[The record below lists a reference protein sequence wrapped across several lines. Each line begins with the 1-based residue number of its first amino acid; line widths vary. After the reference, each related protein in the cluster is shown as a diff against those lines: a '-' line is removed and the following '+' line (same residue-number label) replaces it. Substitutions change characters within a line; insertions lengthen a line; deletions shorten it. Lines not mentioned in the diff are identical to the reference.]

1 MRPGAEA
8 MAGAPAGASA
18 LDAGRVLLVGYYGF
32 GNLGDELL
40 LAAVAAGIRE
50 LFPGAELRALSGDPE
65 ESRRRHGIEAV
76 RWNDPAAVVAAVRWA
91 DLVVLGGGGLF
102 HDYWGVEP
110 EKILSAGHSG
120 VAYYAGVAGLAR
132 LLGRPVVAWGVGL
145 GPLTTLDG
153 RRLTADLFAE
163 VTAATVRDEGSR
175 ALLDELGAGEAEVVP
190 DPTFSLSLPP
200 RARRPGGA
208 PPRIGVALRP
218 WDVGAD
224 PHAVEGAVADT
235 LAHLSE
241 TRGAEVVLLPFQAHP
256 GALEG
261 DLVVAERLQRRLG
274 HGVIV
279 AATDASP
286 SAPADAIAGLD
297 ALIGMRLHALILAIR
312 HGVPVIG
319 LAYDP
324 KVERL
329 LTDAGQRGRCFVL
342 PGLAGD
348 RLAVALGEVLDGR
361 EEIGEE
367 LRRFAAVQERLA
379 RETPGRI
386 GRQLASQRSREAPAL
401 RRAVA
406 AGLARLAAG
415 EAEET
420 PGAPPVASATA
431 TVEEIEGRLAR
442 AQDDIAHLQ
451 REREALEHALR
462 ERAAVGDP
470 VPDRPF
476 GRYDLVVFSIVP
488 WSFRRQRP
496 QHLASRFAD
505 KGHRVFVV
513 AMDRVVPRS
522 SSPAI
527 SELGP
532 NLWEVVLPSSEEL
545 RIHSAE
551 IGVAAEGA
559 MLAGLE
565 ELRDRFG
572 IARAVS
578 LVQVATWAPV
588 ALEARERFGW
598 RLVYDCMDEWDTFP
612 KIGRAVVSWER
623 RLVARA
629 DLVATT
635 AERLRRKW
643 EGAAQRLLLL
653 RNGTEYE
660 RFASAT
666 PLPEVAA
673 LPAPRVGYFGA
684 LAEWVD
690 LELLAETA
698 RARPGYSFILAGG
711 AFDVD
716 LSVLAALP
724 NVTLLGQRPYEEMP
738 SLLAALDVCLI
749 PFRENEVTAATDPV
763 KFYEYLSQGK
773 PVVATPLPEL
783 APFSAL
789 FYPAT
794 GAGEFLRQLDRAVA
808 ERDPE
813 LARRRQ
819 EFALANDWQ
828 RRQEAL
834 DAAICS
840 LLADLATDLRG
851 DRESRHTFLE
861 AECGRLRGRLGA
873 LMGEVERARRGAE
886 RERRQLLSE
895 LAEERRRL
903 GAEVARGQERA
914 AAAEAAAEALRGARE
929 RGDREVAL
937 AQRDL
942 EGSRGE
948 LSRALEELARARD
961 EGEGRQR
968 TIEGLKRELAQAVGD
983 REDVFQRGE
992 RYRLEL
998 MRVYHSRLWK
1008 IGSLYWSWMR
1018 RLGLLDARGA
1028 RPGRPGPGAGA
1039 GGTPPADLSAI
1050 RERESEAE
1058 QAQTADPFPVASE
1071 ARHDVI
1077 CLPIIDWDFRFQRP
1091 QQLMSRFGAAG
1102 HRVFYLSQ
1110 RFRPAGVAFE
1120 ARVKAENV
1128 YEVSLRSPALNVYR
1142 DAPGET
1148 DVEALFAALDELRR
1162 DAGIGGAALVVQ
1174 LPFWWP
1180 LAARARERFGWPVI
1194 YDCMDH
1200 HAGFSTND
1208 ARMLQL
1214 ERELLAGADRVVVS
1228 STGLEAEARRHSDR
1242 VTVVRNGC
1250 DFDHFASVPER
1261 AAASPPVVGYYGA
1274 ISDWFDVELVE
1285 ELARRRPEW
1294 RFVLVGSTFGADVT
1308 RLARLDNVELPG
1320 EVPYADL
1327 PGWLDRFDACVIPF
1341 RRTPL
1346 TEATNPVKAYEI
1358 LAAGKPLVSTPLPE
1372 VLALGDLVR
1381 TASDADGFG
1390 RELAAALAGDDGEAR
1405 HRGREFARG
1414 QTWEHRLAELAPVV
1428 EAAFPRAS
1436 VVVVTYNNREWN
1448 RTCVESVLGRTGWPN
1463 LQLIAIDNGSVDGTP
1478 ELLAALAHADPRL
1491 EIVLN
1496 EENRGFATASNQG
1509 LALASGEY
1517 LVLLNNDTAVSRGW
1531 LAALIRHLRSDPRLG
1546 LVGASTNEIGNEGKV
1561 EVGYEELAEM
1571 PVWARRFVRAQDGR
1585 REPVRMLAMFCV
1597 AMRREVFDRIG
1608 PLDEQFEIGMFEDDD
1623 YSRRVHEEGYG
1634 IAVARDAFVHHAG
1647 RASFQLL
1654 GDARYLEVF
1663 ARNRALF
1670 ERKWGPWQPHL
1681 RPGTGPALRAELARR
1696 VRSSGAT
1703 DDRVVVFL
1711 PSIGW
1716 NIALVQRPH
1725 HLARE
1730 MARRGWF
1737 VVFDVTGSMADYLAG
1752 FVEVEPNLLLFCGDT
1767 EGLTGLENPVVWA
1780 FPYNAALAGHWP
1792 RPRIVYD
1799 LIDDLDVFPYSK
1811 RLLRRN
1817 HERMLR
1823 DAELVACVSKPL
1835 VESVRESRPDAL
1847 YLPNAVEFDRFA
1859 AGRAANPLAPEFL
1872 EFVASGRPLAGYYG
1886 AIASWF
1892 DLEMLAGAA
1901 RARPDWGFVVIGVKL
1916 ADAPSLA
1923 PLERLE
1929 NVLVLPPQR
1938 YEDLPGYLAAFTV
1951 ALIPFKVNAIT
1962 KATSPLKL
1970 YEYFAAGKP
1979 VISAPMPECEAF
1991 PEVRIATGGEQLA
2004 ELLDL
2009 ARSDGGVA
2017 ERVARWRSLGS
2028 AHSWSA
2034 RVGEVETRLSG
2045 ARREGEGGR

>member
-1 MRPGAEA
+1 M
-8 MAGAPAGASA
+8 MAGPSAGASVPEVERA
-18 LDAGRVLLVGYYGF
+18 LLVGYYGF

-40 LAAVAAGIRE
+40 LAAVAAGMRE

-65 ESRRRHGIEAV
+65 ESRRRHGIEAA
-76 RWNDPAAVVAAVRWA
+76 RWNDPAAVVSAVRWA

-120 VAYYAGVAGLAR
+120 VVYYAGVAGLAR
-132 LLGRPVVAWGVGL
+132 LLGRPVLAWGVGL
-145 GPLTTLDG
+145 GPLGTPDG

-163 VTAATVRDEGSR
+163 VAATTVRDEGSR
-175 ALLDELGAGEAEVVP
+175 ALLGELGVEGAEVVP
-190 DPTFSLSLPP
+190 DPTFALPLQP
-200 RARRPGGA
+200 RLRRSVDG

-218 WDVGAD
+218 WDVGT
-224 PHAVEGAVADT
+224 PPQRVEGAVTDA
-235 LAHLSE
+235 LAHLAG

-256 GALEG
+256 GELEG
-261 DLVVAERLQRRLG
+261 DLAVAERLQRRLG

-279 AATDASP
+279 AATSGSP
-286 SAPADAIAGLD
+286 AAPADAVAGLD
-297 ALIGMRLHALILAIR
+297 ALLGMRLHALILAIR
-312 HGVPVIG
+312 HGVPVVG

-324 KVERL
+324 KVEAL
-329 LTDAGQRGRCFVL
+329 LADAGQRERCFAL
-342 PGLAGD
+342 PGLGGD
-348 RLAVALGEVLDGR
+348 LLAVALGAALDGR
-361 EEIGEE
+361 VQIGEA
-367 LRRFAAVQERLA
+367 LRRYAAVQERLA

-386 GRQLASQRSREAPAL
+386 GRQLASRQGREAPAL
-401 RRAVA
+401 RLAVA
-406 AGLARLAAG
+406 AGLARLAGGMAG
-415 EAEET
+415 DTTTGARVT
-420 PGAPPVASATA
+420 PAAVALGDM
-431 TVEEIEGRLAR
+431 EQRLVR
-442 AQDDIAHLQ
+442 SQDDIAHLQ
-451 REREALEHALR
+451 HERETLERTLR
-462 ERAAVGDP
+462 EQAAAGDP
-470 VPDRPF
+470 VPERPF
-476 GRYDLVVFSIVP
+476 GRYDLLVFSIVP

-505 KGHRVFVV
+505 RGHRVFVV
-513 AMDRVVPRS
+513 AMDRVGPRG

-551 IGVAAEGA
+551 IGVAAESA

-565 ELRDRFG
+565 ELRDQFG

-588 ALEARERFGW
+588 ALEARERFAW
-598 RLVYDCMDEWDTFP
+598 PVVYDCMDEWDTFP
-612 KIGRAVVSWER
+612 KIGRAVLSWER
-623 RLVARA
+623 RLVAQA
-629 DLVATT
+629 DLVVTT

-643 EGAAQRLLLL
+643 EETAPRLLLL

-660 RFASAT
+660 RFALST

-673 LPAPRVGYFGA
+673 LPGPRVGYFGA

-698 RARPGYSFILAGG
+698 RARPGCSFVLAGG

-716 LSVLAALP
+716 LSELAALP

-789 FYPAT
+789 FYPAA
-794 GAGEFLRQLDRAVA
+794 GAGEFLRQLDRAVS

-813 LARRRQ
+813 LIRRRR
-819 EFALANDWQ
+819 EFARANDWQ
-828 RRQEAL
+828 GRQEAL
-834 DAAICS
+834 DAAIGA
-840 LLADLATDLRG
+840 LFADRSAVRPG
-851 DRESRHTFLE
+851 NPQSRLTFLA
-861 AECGRLRGRLGA
+861 AERGRLQGKVA
-873 LMGEVERARRGAE
+873 AMMGELGRVGVEALGLQHRLVAEAARAERLDSEVASLHEDRALARNEIDALGHKLEATMTELQSAHSELGE
-886 RERRQLLSE
+886 RER
-895 LAEERRRL
+895 AI
-903 GAEVARGQERA
+903 
-914 AAAEAAAEALRGARE
+914 
-929 RGDREVAL
+929 DH
-937 AQRDL
+937 
-942 EGSRGE
+942 
-948 LSRALEELARARD
+948 
-961 EGEGRQR
+961 
-968 TIEGLKRELAQAVGD
+968 LKRELAQLVSD
-983 REDVFQRGE
+983 RDGLFQRGE

-1008 IGSLYWSWMR
+1008 IGSLYWSWLR
-1018 RLGLLDARGA
+1018 RLGLLDARGM
-1028 RPGRPGPGAGA
+1028 RPGHHGRSAGA
-1039 GGTPPADLSAI
+1039 ETTRPL
-1050 RERESEAE
+1050 ERSPSLKGHGEAE
-1058 QAQTADPFPVASE
+1058 RMQAVDLFPVVNE
-1071 ARHDVI
+1071 ARHDLI

-1091 QQLMSRFGAAG
+1091 QQLMTRFGAAG

-1110 RFRPAGVAFE
+1110 RFRSDGAAFE
-1120 ARVKAENV
+1120 AVAKAENV

-1148 DVEALFAALDELRR
+1148 EVEALFAALDELRR
-1162 DAGIGGAALVVQ
+1162 EAGIGGAALVVE

-1180 LAARARERFGWPVI
+1180 LAARLRERFGWPVI

-1208 ARMLQL
+1208 PRMLRL
-1214 ERELLAGADRVVVS
+1214 EEELLAGADHVVVS
-1228 STGLEAEARRHSDR
+1228 SAGLEREARRHSSR

-1250 DFDHFASVPER
+1250 DFSHFASVPER
-1261 AAASPPVVGYYGA
+1261 TAGTPPVIGYYGA

-1285 ELARRRPEW
+1285 ELARRRQEW
-1294 RFVLVGSTFGADVT
+1294 RFELVGSTFGADVT
-1308 RLARLDNVELPG
+1308 RLARLDNVVLPG
-1320 EVPYADL
+1320 EVPYPDL
-1327 PGWLDRFDACVIPF
+1327 PRWLDRFDATILPF
-1341 RRTPL
+1341 RLTPL

-1358 LAAGKPLVSTPLPE
+1358 LAAGKPLVATPLPE
-1372 VLALGDLVR
+1372 VVALGDLVR
-1381 TASDADGFG
+1381 TASDAEGFE
-1390 RELAAALAGDDGEAR
+1390 RELAAVLAGDDGER
-1405 HRGREFARG
+1405 RRRGREFARG
-1414 QTWEHRLAELAPVV
+1414 QTWEHRYTELAPLVA
-1428 EAAFPRAS
+1428 AAFPRAS

-1448 RTCVESVLGRTGWPN
+1448 RTCVESVLGRTDWPN
-1463 LQLIAIDNGSVDGTP
+1463 LELIAVDNGSVDGTP
-1478 ELLAALAHADPRL
+1478 ELLEELARAEPRL
-1491 EIVLN
+1491 LVVLN
-1496 EENRGFATASNQG
+1496 EENRGFAAANNQG
-1509 LALASGEY
+1509 LGHASGEY

-1531 LAALIRHLRSDPRLG
+1531 LAALVRHLRSDARLG

-1561 EVGYEELAEM
+1561 EVGYETLAEM
-1571 PVWARRFVRAQDGR
+1571 PSWARRFVRAQDGR
-1585 REPVRMLAMFCV
+1585 REPIRMLAMFCV

-1623 YSRRVHEEGYG
+1623 YSRRVQEEGYE

-1654 GDARYLEVF
+1654 GDDRYLEVF
-1663 ARNRALF
+1663 GRNRALF

-1681 RPGTGPALRAELARR
+1681 KPGTAATLRGELARR
-1696 VRSSGAT
+1696 LRASSVP
-1703 DDRVVVFL
+1703 DDRVAVFL

-1737 VVFDVTGSMADYLAG
+1737 VVFDVTGSMADQLAG
-1752 FVEVEPNLLLFCGDT
+1752 FEEVEPNLLLFCGET
-1767 EGLTGLENPVVWA
+1767 EGLTALEDPVVWA
-1780 FPYNAALAGHWP
+1780 FPYNAALASRWS
-1792 RPRIVYD
+1792 RRRIVYD
-1799 LIDDLDVFPYSK
+1799 LIDDLEVFPYSK

-1817 HERMLR
+1817 HERML
-1823 DAELVACVSKPL
+1823 AEADLVACVSKPL
-1835 VESVRESRPDAL
+1835 VESVRQNRPDAL

-1859 AGRAANPLAPEFL
+1859 AGQSANPLAPEFL
-1872 EFVASGRPLAGYYG
+1872 QFVASGRPIAGYYG

-1892 DLEMLAGAA
+1892 DLEMLADAA
-1901 RARPDWGFVVIGVKL
+1901 RMRPDWGFVVIGVKL

-1923 PLERLE
+1923 PLERLG

-1962 KATSPLKL
+1962 TATSPLKL

-1979 VISAPMPECEAF
+1979 VISAPMPECEAY
-1991 PEVRIATGGEQLA
+1991 PEVRIASGGEQLA
-2004 ELLDL
+2004 AALDE
-2009 ARSDGGVA
+2009 ARPDAADPAYVSRLRAIAVEQTWA
-2017 ERVARWRSLGS
+2017 
-2028 AHSWSA
+2028 A
-2034 RVGEVETRLSG
+2034 RVGKVEERLLADRSG
-2045 ARREGEGGR
+2045 RHGGLSR